1 MYARTNNTKVTT
13 KEEQEAAAA
22 AAAKA
27 KAKEQEVAAT
37 AAAAAAAAA
46 AAKAKEQEVATA
58 AAAAAAAA
66 KAKANANAKI
76 KEEQKAAAATNPIAS
91 SSAASTPSSAASSEG
106 FDYKFY
112 GALITIVVGIGC
124 LIASIVLNVQM
135 GGGTNNN
142 QEFKQHLPAIFIPA
156 CIGAFILFIGIA
168 IFIVQTRPSYALYGL
183 LAVVCISLGISV
195 AALSTSVAISQ

>member
-1 MYARTNNTKVTT
+1 MSTNAKALANAKA
-13 KEEQEAAAA
+13 EEERKALAN
-22 AAAKA
+22 AKA
-27 KAKEQEVAAT
+27 KAEE
-37 AAAAAAAAA
+37 
-46 AAKAKEQEVATA
+46 EER
-58 AAAAAAAA
+58 
-66 KAKANANAKI
+66 KAKALANPSAG
-76 KEEQKAAAATNPIAS
+76 AAPAPAP
-91 SSAASTPSSAASSEG
+91 SEG

-112 GALITIVVGIGC
+112 GALLTTVVGIGC

>member
-1 MYARTNNTKVTT
+1 MSTNASADAARK
-13 KEEQEAAAA
+13 EQEAAAA
-22 AAAKA
+22 KEKEKAIANAKEKEKAITNAKEKEKAIANA
-27 KAKEQEVAAT
+27 KAKE
-37 AAAAAAAAA
+37 AAAAAEAAAA
-46 AAKAKEQEVATA
+46 VA
-58 AAAAAAAA
+58 AAAR
-66 KAKANANAKI
+66 
-76 KEEQKAAAATNPIAS
+76 QNPTGTSSGSAESAS
-91 SSAASTPSSAASSEG
+91 SSSEG

-112 GALITIVVGIGC
+112 GALLTTVVGIGC